1 MLYSKVSCNVE
12 QSLSKMYDYGV
23 YSALDIDFN
32 ALMTITNKGRSKV
45 DGQRLYSD
53 LYEEADVDAVTH
65 QLLEEQKEDIVGLD
79 YTRMFSCIYKGHRV
93 DVVLSPVRYYENYFV
108 YSVLGKRESSWGKT
122 ELRIIDFITRVT
134 YENVLLDKRVMVER
148 SYLKNL
154 FDSVDSYIM
163 TVDQNMEIISIN
175 KKISQELGLDEQ
187 CIGSPFLELMRKDL
201 PKELEPLAKQVL
213 DMCRHVMAGAKQGP
227 VEWETTFPEVSKK
240 MYFNLA
246 VSPVFNGDSIINGA
260 IVVVN
265 DISDLKLYEKEN
277 EMLRQY
283 AIMGEISADVA
294 HDIKNPLM
302 SIRSTAQLLK
312 KQLPGGDN
320 GKYLTAI
327 IQSADRINNIIE
339 QMLSYSR
346 ISTEVEAGYV
356 NINSVLEE
364 CTHALTLSR
373 DADRITVRKFFA
385 DDLPQIN
392 VSMLKLQ
399 QLFMN
404 ILINAAQA
412 IHGEGRIDVI
422 TQTDNSTKEA
432 VIMIRDTGEG
442 MKDVNAAF
450 EMFYTT
456 KNGGTG
462 LGLSIVKKIIDEI
475 GGHCTVKSE
484 EHKGTVFYIRIPF
497 TSEKM

>member
-32 ALMTITNKGRSKV
+32 ALMTVTNKGRSYV
-45 DGQRLYSD
+45 DGQRLYSE
-53 LYEEADVDAVTH
+53 LYEEADVNKVTG
-65 QLLEEQKEDIVGLD
+65 QLLEEQRDQIVGLEH
-79 YTRMFSCIYKGHRV
+79 TKMFSCTYKGHRV

-108 YSVLGKRESSWGKT
+108 YSVLGKRESVWGNA
-122 ELRIIDFITRVT
+122 ELGIIDFITRVT

-154 FDSVDSYIM
+154 FDSVDSYII
-163 TVDQNMEIISIN
+163 TVDQTMEIISFNKKVSEALGLGEECIGKNLLDINREYLPKALEQIN
-175 KKISQELGLDEQ
+175 KRI
-187 CIGSPFLELMRKDL
+187 
-201 PKELEPLAKQVL
+201 L
-213 DMCRHVMAGAKQGP
+213 DMAGVVMAGGKLSP
-227 VEWETTFPEVSKK
+227 VECELVIPETKRK
-240 MYFNLA
+240 MYFNLS
-246 VSPVFNGDSIINGA
+246 VSPVFNGDNIINGA
-260 IVVVN
+260 IVVLN

-302 SIRSTAQLLK
+302 SIRSTAQMLK
-312 KQLPGGDN
+312 KQLSSGPND
-320 GKYLTAI
+320 KYLGDI
-327 IQSADRINNIIE
+327 IESADRINQIIE

-356 NINSVLEE
+356 NVNSVLEE

-385 DDLPQIN
+385 EDMPQLK

-412 IHGEGRIDVI
+412 IHGEGQIDVI
-422 TQTDNSTKEA
+422 TQADFSTREA
-432 VIMIRDTGEG
+432 VVIIRDTGEG
-442 MKDVNAAF
+442 MKNVDEAF

-456 KNGGTG
+456 KERGTG
-462 LGLSIVKKIIDEI
+462 LGLSIVKKIIDEL

-484 EHKGTVFYIRIPF
+484 ENKGTVFYIRIPF
-497 TSEKM
+497 LKV